1 MEDHSYTMNFL
12 VHLVNAL
19 IKSVGGG
26 IGFAFLALEAKKV
39 WKQERKWKLALV
51 IGAAIFGVYILFVG
65 I

>member
-1 MEDHSYTMNFL
+1 MEDHSYTVNFL
-12 VHLVNAL
+12 VHLVDVL

-26 IGFAFLALEAKKV
+26 IGFAFLALEVKKA
-39 WKQERKWKLALV
+39 WKQERKWKLALA